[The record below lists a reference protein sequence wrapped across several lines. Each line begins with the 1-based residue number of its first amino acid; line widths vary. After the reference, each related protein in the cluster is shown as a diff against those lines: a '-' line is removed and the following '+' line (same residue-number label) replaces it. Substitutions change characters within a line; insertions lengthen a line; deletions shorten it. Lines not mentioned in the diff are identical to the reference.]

1 MSLEI
6 KLSKIKKLILVS
18 LNIKLNSNMKPS
30 GACVVL
36 TKDDKIL
43 GVTRKYNHSDW
54 GLPGGK
60 LDPGETALE
69 AIIRESKEETGLD
82 IFNVELL
89 DQRVFKDRLVYL
101 FKAEWSG
108 EIEYDPQTEGLCDWI
123 TWKELLEGSFGQY
136 NLDIKNQYFN

>member
-1 MSLEI
+1 
-6 KLSKIKKLILVS
+6 
-18 LNIKLNSNMKPS
+18 MKPT
-30 GACVVL
+30 GACVIL
-36 TKDDKIL
+36 TKEDKIL

-60 LDPGETALE
+60 LDPGETALQAIVRE
-69 AIIRESKEETGLD
+69 AKEETGLD

-108 EIEYDPQTEGLCDWI
+108 EIEYDTQTEGLCDWV

-136 NLDIKNQYFN
+136 NLYIKNQYFN